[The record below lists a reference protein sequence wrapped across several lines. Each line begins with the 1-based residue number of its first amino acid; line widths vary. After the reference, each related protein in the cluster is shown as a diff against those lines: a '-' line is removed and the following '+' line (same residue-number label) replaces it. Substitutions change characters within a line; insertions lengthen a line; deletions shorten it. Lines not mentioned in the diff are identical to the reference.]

1 MGLWDFVKDAGKAL
15 GIGGAEAAEAP
26 PTPEALKK
34 EIDDLGL
41 KSEGLEVEVDGD
53 TVKVTGRAPTEE
65 EREKIILAA
74 GNIAGVARVE
84 DAIETPQPASPPV
97 FHTVVKGDSLWKIAE
112 KTLGKGARYNEIFEA
127 NRPMLKDPDKIY
139 PGQVLR
145 IPKQ

>member
-34 EIDDLGL
+34 EIDELGL
-41 KSEGLEVEVDGD
+41 KSEGLKVEVDGD
-53 TVKVTGRAPTEE
+53 IVKVKGRAPTEE

-84 DAIETPQPASPPV
+84 DAIETPEPPPRRCS
-97 FHTVVKGDSLWKIAE
+97 TRS
-112 KTLGKGARYNEIFEA
+112 
-127 NRPMLKDPDKIY
+127 
-139 PGQVLR
+139 
-145 IPKQ
+145 